1 MGKRFVP
8 LILLALLV
16 VIHVQLWTG
25 RGSVPQV
32 NALREQLGAQ
42 EAANR
47 EALRRNEQLASE
59 VRDLQEGQG
68 MVEELARQD
77 LGMVKPNEIFVQIAQ
92 PGTQPA
98 QAPAPT
104 PARTP
109 QR

>member
-1 MGKRFVP
+1 MGKRLVP

-32 NALREQLGAQ
+32 NALRQQLAQQ

-92 PGTQPA
+92 PGTG
-98 QAPAPT
+98 T
-104 PARTP
+104 PATP
-109 QR
+109 PRR